1 MGDGLF
7 GASDSLFGIPA
18 IGAPKV
24 GFHQLVVLGNGFDLE
39 CGLPTRFSH
48 FFEPRLEALL
58 TQNWKSTGRLEG
70 LGYEA
75 TPTVWDFLLRSSM
88 YAPWY
93 SVEDAVNDIVLSAG
107 DGTSEARGIA
117 AKLIARIYRLSAAG
131 ESDPHLPDKNSSIT
145 SDEEDL
151 HENETLVV

>member
-58 TQNWKSTGRLEG
+58 TQNWKSTGRLEENFSG
-70 LGYEA
+70 YMVSVCSDNSDYIERSFRLLGWMLA
-75 TPTVWDFLLRSSM
+75 TRSSC
-88 YAPWY
+88 
-93 SVEDAVNDIVLSAG
+93 ST
-107 DGTSEARGIA
+107 TSRTPRR
-117 AKLIARIYRLSAAG
+117 ARISR
-131 ESDPHLPDKNSSIT
+131 
-145 SDEEDL
+145 
-151 HENETLVV
+151 